1 MVLLCG
7 VEEAGRG
14 PVIGPLVMCGVLI
27 KEEDEA
33 KLTAIGA
40 KDSKLLTP
48 KTREILFD
56 QIKGMVKG
64 YKIIIVSPADI
75 DKTLLSAD
83 SNLNWLEADISAEL
97 INFLKPDVAILDC
110 PSTNIPAYRNYVKN
124 KLKNKK
130 IKVIAEHKADVNY
143 PVVSAASILAK
154 VTRDR
159 EIEKLKKKIGMNFG
173 SGYPSDARTQG
184 FLKKHYKDFPDIFRK
199 TWSSYK
205 RVAAPKNQKK
215 LGEF

>member
-1 MVLLCG
+1 MP
-7 VEEAGRG
+7 RG

-33 KLTAIGA
+33 KLKSIGA

-48 KTREILFD
+48 RTREILFD
-56 QIKGMVKG
+56 QIKGMVKD
-64 YKIIIVSPADI
+64 YKIIIIPPADI
-75 DKTLLSAD
+75 DKVLLSKD
-83 SNLNWLEADISAEL
+83 SNLNWLEADISAKI
-97 INFLKPDVAILDC
+97 INVLKPDKVVLDC
-110 PSTNIPAYRNYVKN
+110 PSPNIKAYKAYVK
-124 KLKNKK
+124 KKIDNKK
-130 IKVIAEHKADVNY
+130 VVIVAEHKADVNF

-159 EIEKLKKKIGMNFG
+159 EIEKLKKKIGIDFG
-173 SGYPSDARTQG
+173 SGYPSDERTKE
-184 FLKKHYKDFPDIFRK
+184 FLKKYYKDFPDIFRK

-205 RVAAPKNQKK
+205 RVAGVKNQKK

>member
-1 MVLLCG
+1 MTLLCG

-27 KEEDEA
+27 KEEDED
-33 KLTAIGA
+33 KLRAIGA

-48 KTREILFD
+48 RTREFLFD
-56 QIKGMVKG
+56 QIKGMIKD
-64 YKIIIVSPADI
+64 YKIVIIQPAEI
-75 DKTLLSAD
+75 DQVLLSED
-83 SNLNWLEADISAEL
+83 SNLNWLEADTSAKI
-97 INFLKPDVAILDC
+97 INDLKPDKAILDC
-110 PSTNIPAYRNYVKN
+110 PSPNIKAYTAYIRK
-124 KLKNKK
+124 KLDNKK
-130 IKVIAEHKADVNY
+130 TVLVAEHKADVNW

-159 EIEKLKKKIGMNFG
+159 EIEKIKKKIGMEFG
-173 SGYPSDARTQG
+173 SGYPSDEITKG
-184 FLKKHYKDFPDIFRK
+184 FLKKHYKDFPEIFRK

-205 RVAAPKNQKK
+205 RVAGIKDQKK

>member
-1 MVLLCG
+1 
-7 VEEAGRG
+7 
-14 PVIGPLVMCGVLI
+14 MCGVI
-27 KEEDEA
+27 IDEKDEA

-48 KTREILFD
+48 RIREILFD
-56 QIKGMVKG
+56 QIKGMVKE
-64 YKIIIVSPADI
+64 YKIIIISPAEI
-75 DKTLLSAD
+75 DKTLLSED
-83 SNLNWLEADISAEL
+83 SNLNWLEADISVKL
-97 INFLKPDVAILDC
+97 IDALNPDVAILDC
-110 PSTNIPAYRNYVKN
+110 PSTNIPAYRDYVKN

-205 RVAAPKNQKK
+205 RLVAPKNQKK